1 MMKDEEQICNEAF
14 AETLCESPEMY
25 REFIKAILGGADYF
39 RERWEEEFGTIVG
52 VSSLTD
58 EEIIDATFEINKLR
72 TTDVENKIRKM
83 ARILGIDSRVLN

>member
-25 REFIKAILGGADYF
+25 TEFIKAILGGADYF
-39 RERWEEEFGTIVG
+39 QERWEEEFWTIVG

-58 EEIIDATFEINKLR
+58 EELIDATFEINKLR
-72 TTDVENKIRKM
+72 TTDVENKVREM